1 MIPQFA
7 EKSNLSEKNLSGIG
21 RFLLVFRLDLFAL
34 PVNAARFFAEY
45 VIKPPAECRQ
55 NDHRIADQAQFLRNL
70 IEKKVPEKGGEQHL
84 CVIEHGNFFGG
95 GLAVGGGDEV
105 LSARGG
111 DAGKQ

>member
-21 RFLLVFRLDLFAL
+21 RVLFVFQLVLLAL
-34 PVNAARFFAEY
+34 PVSAARLLAEY

-70 IEKKVPEKGGEQHL
+70 IEKKVPE
-84 CVIEHGNFFGG
+84 
-95 GLAVGGGDEV
+95 
-105 LSARGG
+105 
-111 DAGKQ
+111 